1 MIPADS
7 IITEIDSQTNQ
18 IAQVECNESEVT
30 GVKTMQIKRKLPLS
44 EEDAQLLQD
53 QNLSNVLYAKSYIIK
68 GKGKAIVCAVGH
80 RTQFGMPV

>member
-44 EEDAQLLQD
+44 EEDAQLL
-53 QNLSNVLYAKSYIIK
+53 
-68 GKGKAIVCAVGH
+68 
-80 RTQFGMPV
+80 